1 MFINAIKQY
10 LCVALSKNG
19 VSSVPK
25 VFELSLSIFLTLLSN
40 FKTHLKM
47 QIEVPELSSPRIAKC
62 LHVLHWWRQS
72 VERLADCVNLFKLW
86 FRMKACNSA
95 SVCLRVVTI
104 YRYGDIPRY
113 KHVRLSYRV
122 HWLFLINEIWIST
135 CFQTF
140 VQPKK
145 KLFWLFNTRNH
156 GTVIPWSFR
165 RLSYHQIIIPWKS
178 HTVTTLV
185 CLFVCAS
192 CSNISQID
200 QITHYYCSV
209 TDLGIFKVKTWLYL
223 CFSLLRCFSKRFFF
237 IFWKRPQARM
247 TTNGW
252 SFNPSLEYVLV
263 WKLSFT
269 IHFQINIRECF
280 YKLFYVNSTL
290 TDAQSVVDIYVNYD
304 CDLNAANI
312 FERLVNDLSKIAQGR
327 GGHELGTTPLQVNTL
342 SLYGLVDLEIVI
354 TYSPSFPYF
363 VHVRTKKTFEVL
375 FSIHTH
381 IMCSGTQTRAH

>member
-62 LHVLHWWRQS
+62 LHVLHWWQS
-72 VERLADCVNLFKLW
+72 VERLADSVNLFKLW

-104 YRYGDIPRY
+104 YRYGDIPWY

-145 KLFWLFNTRNH
+145 NLFWLFNTVYH
-156 GTVIPWSFR
+156 DTVKPWFFGDD
-165 RLSYHQIIIPWKS
+165 Y
-178 HTVTTLV
+178 HTVK
-185 CLFVCAS
+185 
-192 CSNISQID
+192 IS
-200 QITHYYCSV
+200 YRY
-209 TDLGIFKVKTWLYL
+209 
-223 CFSLLRCFSKRFFF
+223 
-237 IFWKRPQARM
+237 
-247 TTNGW
+247 
-252 SFNPSLEYVLV
+252 NPSL
-263 WKLSFT
+263 
-269 IHFQINIRECF
+269 
-280 YKLFYVNSTL
+280 
-290 TDAQSVVDIYVNYD
+290 SVCV
-304 CDLNAANI
+304 CL
-312 FERLVNDLSKIAQGR
+312 
-327 GGHELGTTPLQVNTL
+327 
-342 SLYGLVDLEIVI
+342 
-354 TYSPSFPYF
+354 
-363 VHVRTKKTFEVL
+363 
-375 FSIHTH
+375 
-381 IMCSGTQTRAH
+381 M